1 MPEESGTWNGRGQIK
16 PGRGRR
22 ECRRLHCHV
31 RDRETVECSNF
42 HLGGGTE
49 NLNPS
54 CLLQAKKKKVS
65 FNIFSLFFVE
75 MQVLCEQEIERRSN
89 LGQMR
94 KGSRSKDVC

>member
-22 ECRRLHCHV
+22 ECGRLHCHV

-42 HLGGGTE
+42 HLGGGIE
-49 NLNPS
+49 NLNVS
-54 CLLQAKKKKVS
+54 CLLQAKKKKVY
-65 FNIFSLFFVE
+65 FFFHFFFVE